1 MKDAQLNLEESHRSR
16 DDIAARLKEVEK
28 KVKTIE
34 GDLSQAQEEVANAD
48 RARRTAENDRDEL
61 QDELTTASSKA

>member
-1 MKDAQLNLEESHRSR
+1 MEESHRSR